1 MNNDEELTFEEQC
14 VENEM
19 KENFINNYAHLVADN
34 VATYYKYYENNS
46 HIPLRSI
53 KAMSKDDWN
62 LNDEDIKNLNHLIE
76 QALQTKHNLKL
87 VSDYEDDELILE
99 KLK

>member
-1 MNNDEELTFEEQC
+1 MDSDDVLTFEEEC
-14 VENEM
+14 VEKEM
-19 KENFINNYAHLVADN
+19 KINFIHNYAHLVADN

-53 KAMSKDDWN
+53 KTMSKDDWN
-62 LNDEDIKNLNHLIE
+62 LSEDDIKTLNHLIE
-76 QALQTKHNLKL
+76 QTLQTKHNLKL
-87 VSDYEDDELILE
+87 VSDYEDNELILE